1 MNVKQNEL
9 IIYKENV
16 PVLSE
21 QVDKIIDELKEYKNN
36 LDEIEK
42 EFRATLLDSMIK
54 NNIVS
59 GKTDK
64 YTISQVIPKSKVL
77 FNKDDFIN
85 NENKTIVD
93 LFIKRNQTETFDIEK
108 FKLDCPEIYKKYLI
122 VEEDISVDE
131 KKLSKTFPEIYERY
145 CTHEPST
152 GNITIRIVENK
163 K

>member
-16 PVLSE
+16 PILSE
-21 QVDKIIDELKEYKNN
+21 QVDKIIDELKDYKNN

-85 NENKTIVD
+85 NENKTIAD
-93 LFIKRNQTETFDIEK
+93 LFIKKNQIETFDIEK

-152 GNITIRIVENK
+152 GNITLRIVENK

>member
-93 LFIKRNQTETFDIEK
+93 LFIKRNQT
-108 FKLDCPEIYKKYLI
+108 
-122 VEEDISVDE
+122 
-131 KKLSKTFPEIYERY
+131 
-145 CTHEPST
+145 
-152 GNITIRIVENK
+152 
-163 K
+163 

>member
-1 MNVKQNEL
+1 MNIKQNEL

-152 GNITIRIVENK
+152 GNITLRIVENK

>member
-145 CTHEPST
+145 CIHDPST
-152 GNITIRIVENK
+152 GNITLRIVENK

>member
-1 MNVKQNEL
+1 MNIKQNEL

-93 LFIKRNQTETFDIEK
+93 LFIKRNQTEAFDIEK

-145 CTHEPST
+145 CIHEPSAE
-152 GNITIRIVENK
+152 NITLRIVENK

>member
-1 MNVKQNEL
+1 MNIKQNEL

-54 NNIVS
+54 NNIAS

-93 LFIKRNQTETFDIEK
+93 LFIKINQTETFDIEK

-122 VEEDISVDE
+122 VKEDISVDE

-145 CTHEPST
+145 CIHEPST
-152 GNITIRIVENK
+152 GNITLRIVENK

>member
-145 CTHEPST
+145 CIHDPST
-152 GNITIRIVENK
+152 GNITLRIVDNK

>member
-1 MNVKQNEL
+1 MNIKQNEL

-93 LFIKRNQTETFDIEK
+93 LFIKRNRTETFDIEK

-145 CTHEPST
+145 CIHEPST
-152 GNITIRIVENK
+152 GNITLRIVENK

>member
-1 MNVKQNEL
+1 MNIKQNEL

-145 CTHEPST
+145 CIHEPST
-152 GNITIRIVENK
+152 GNITLRIVENK

>member
-93 LFIKRNQTETFDIEK
+93 LEK

-145 CTHEPST
+145 CIHEPST
-152 GNITIRIVENK
+152 GNITLRIVENK

>member
-122 VEEDISVDE
+122 VEEDIFVDE
-131 KKLSKTFPEIYERY
+131 KKLSKTFSEIYERY
-145 CTHEPST
+145 CIHEPST
-152 GNITIRIVENK
+152 GNITLRIVENK

>member
-1 MNVKQNEL
+1 MNIKQNEL

-16 PVLSE
+16 PVLGE
-21 QVDKIIDELKEYKNN
+21 QVDKIIDELKDYKNN

-152 GNITIRIVENK
+152 GNITLRIVENK

>member
-42 EFRATLLDSMIK
+42 EFRTTLLDSMIK

-93 LFIKRNQTETFDIEK
+93 LFIKRNQIETFDIEK

-152 GNITIRIVENK
+152 GNITLRIVENK

>member
-64 YTISQVIPKSKVL
+64 YTISQVIPKSKIL

-145 CTHEPST
+145 CIHEPSA
-152 GNITIRIVENK
+152 GNITLRIVENK

>member
-1 MNVKQNEL
+1 MNIKQNEL

-21 QVDKIIDELKEYKNN
+21 QVDKIIDELKDYKNN

-145 CTHEPST
+145 CIHEPST
-152 GNITIRIVENK
+152 GNITLRIVENK

>member
-145 CTHEPST
+145 CIHEPST
-152 GNITIRIVENK
+152 GNITLRIVENK

>member
-93 LFIKRNQTETFDIEK
+93 LFIKRNQIETFDIEK

-152 GNITIRIVENK
+152 GNITLRIVENK